1 MECPSGLSSGVTG
14 VLTWQLMAPK
24 GAEAE
29 LPEAA
34 SKTLGPGI
42 DMASILLRFIG

>member
-1 MECPSGLSSGVTG
+1 MECPSGLSSSITG
-14 VLTWQLMAPK
+14 VLTWQLMAPRS
-24 GAEAE
+24 AEAE

-34 SKTLGPGI
+34 IKMLRPGI